1 MERTEVSS
9 QDTRELSFPAQIT
22 IVLLVGFAVIELAS
36 FMGWS
41 TSVTSTLTLPT
52 NQYTNIIT
60 ASLSLL
66 AALGIYAKAKAG
78 AYLALSLASF
88 MIIVGVYSLYRAQ
101 TAPQLSSG
109 LTASSVGAVF
119 SGFLIL
125 TCVFKADLHMPG
137 VIEPTQK
144 TVLLDNKRQ
153 FSTADRFAIETN
165 DVTKKYFLG
174 PNVVSAVNGLTMKV
188 QKGEFIAIMGPS
200 GSGKSTLLNLLGALD
215 KPSSGKILIDGVDIS
230 GLNENQLARL
240 RNEKVGFV
248 FQAYN
253 LVSRSSVLRNME
265 LPALVKGYSR
275 SERERRVKGLLA
287 VVGLSDKI
295 TRQPKTLSG
304 GEQQRVAIARALIN
318 DPEIVLADEPTGNVD
333 SRTGRMIMDF
343 LRKLNK
349 EGGTTVIVV
358 THSPDVANMVD
369 RIIYIRDGQISRDE
383 RGGGISA

>member
-1 MERTEVSS
+1 MSS

-22 IVLLVGFAVIELAS
+22 IVLLVGFAAIELAS

-52 NQYTNIIT
+52 TQYTTLIT

-66 AALGIYAKAKAG
+66 AALGIYAKTKTG

-101 TAPQLSSG
+101 TSPQLSSG
-109 LTASSVGAVF
+109 LTASSVAAVF

-125 TCVFKADLHMPG
+125 TCVFMADLHTPEG
-137 VIEPTQK
+137 TELTRE
-144 TVLLDNKRQ
+144 TVPSDNKRQ
-153 FSTADRFAIETN
+153 FSTTDRFAIETN

-215 KPSSGKILIDGVDIS
+215 KPSSGQILIDGVDIS

-265 LPALVKGYSR
+265 LPALVKGYSG

-358 THSPDVANMVD
+358 THSPDVANMAD
-369 RIIYIRDGQISRDE
+369 RIIYIRDGRISRDE

>member
-1 MERTEVSS
+1 MKKKMSL
-9 QDTRELSFPAQIT
+9 QDTREPSFPAQIT
-22 IVLLVGFAVIELAS
+22 IVFLVGFAAIELTS

-60 ASLSLL
+60 ASISLL
-66 AALGIYAKAKAG
+66 AALGISARTKAG
-78 AYLALSLASF
+78 AYLALSMGSF
-88 MIIVGVYSLYRAQ
+88 MVIVGVYSLYRAQ

-109 LTASSVGAVF
+109 LTASSVAAVF
-119 SGFLIL
+119 SGSLIL
-125 TCVFKADLHMPG
+125 TCIFKADLHMPG
-137 VIEPTQK
+137 VIEQTQK

-153 FSTADRFAIETN
+153 FSSTNRFAIETN

-174 PNVVSAVNGLTMKV
+174 PNVVSAINGLTMKV
-188 QKGEFIAIMGPS
+188 QKGEFVAIMGPS

-230 GLNENQLARL
+230 GLNENQLAKL

-248 FQAYN
+248 FQTYN
-253 LVSRSSVLRNME
+253 LISRSSVLKNME
-265 LPALVKGYSR
+265 LPVLVKGYSR
-275 SERERRVKGLLA
+275 SERERRVKELLT

-358 THSPDVANMVD
+358 THSPDVANMAD
-369 RIIYIRDGQISRDE
+369 RIIYIRDGRISRDE
-383 RGGGISA
+383 RCGGISA

>member
-1 MERTEVSS
+1 MSS
-9 QDTRELSFPAQIT
+9 QDTRELRFPAQIT
-22 IVLLVGFAVIELAS
+22 IVLLVGFAAIELAS
-36 FMGWS
+36 FIGWS

-52 NQYTNIIT
+52 NQYTIIIT

-66 AALGIYAKAKAG
+66 AALGISARTKAG
-78 AYLALSLASF
+78 AYLTLTMGSF
-88 MIIVGVYSLYRAQ
+88 MVIVGVYSLYRAQ
-101 TAPQLSSG
+101 ASSQLSSG
-109 LTASSVGAVF
+109 LTASSVAAVF

-125 TCVFKADLHMPG
+125 TCIFRADLETPG

-153 FSTADRFAIETN
+153 FSPANRFAIETN
-165 DVTKKYFLG
+165 EVTKKYFLG

-215 KPSSGKILIDGVDIS
+215 KPSSGQILIDGVDIS
-230 GLNENQLARL
+230 GLNENQLAKL

-248 FQAYN
+248 FQTYN

-275 SERERRVKGLLA
+275 SERERRVKELLA
-287 VVGLSDKI
+287 VVGLNDKI

-333 SRTGRMIMDF
+333 SRNGRMIMDF

-358 THSPDVANMVD
+358 THSPDVANMAD
-369 RIIYIRDGQISRDE
+369 RIIYIRDGRISRDE

>member
-1 MERTEVSS
+1 MGS
-9 QDTRELSFPAQIT
+9 QDARELGFPAQIT
-22 IVLLVGFAVIELAS
+22 VVLLVGFAVIELAS
-36 FMGWS
+36 FAGWS

-52 NQYTNIIT
+52 AQYTTLIT
-60 ASLSLL
+60 ASLSIV
-66 AALGIYAKAKAG
+66 AALGVSAKTKAG

-88 MIIVGVYSLYRAQ
+88 MVVVGVYSLYRAQ
-101 TAPQLSSG
+101 TSPQLSSG
-109 LTASSVGAVF
+109 LTASSVAALF
-119 SGFLIL
+119 SGFLIVA
-125 TCVFKADLHMPG
+125 CVFMAEIRVPEAA
-137 VIEPTQK
+137 EPTQNAAIF
-144 TVLLDNKRQ
+144 DNKTQ
-153 FSTADRFAIETN
+153 PSIASRFAIETN
-165 DVTKKYFLG
+165 EVSKKYFIG

-188 QKGEFIAIMGPS
+188 QKGEFVAIMGPS

-215 KPSSGKILIDGVDIS
+215 KPSSGRILIDGVDIS

-275 SERERRVKGLLA
+275 SERERKVRGLLK

-333 SRTGRMIMDF
+333 SATGRMIMDF

-358 THSPDVANMVD
+358 THSPDVANMAD
-369 RIIYIRDGQISRDE
+369 RIIYIRDGRISKEE
-383 RGGGISA
+383 RAGGMSA

>member
-1 MERTEVSS
+1 
-9 QDTRELSFPAQIT
+9 
-22 IVLLVGFAVIELAS
+22 
-36 FMGWS
+36 
-41 TSVTSTLTLPT
+41 
-52 NQYTNIIT
+52 
-60 ASLSLL
+60 
-66 AALGIYAKAKAG
+66 
-78 AYLALSLASF
+78 
-88 MIIVGVYSLYRAQ
+88 
-101 TAPQLSSG
+101 
-109 LTASSVGAVF
+109 
-119 SGFLIL
+119 
-125 TCVFKADLHMPG
+125 
-137 VIEPTQK
+137 
-144 TVLLDNKRQ
+144 
-153 FSTADRFAIETN
+153 
-165 DVTKKYFLG
+165 
-174 PNVVSAVNGLTMKV
+174 MKV

-358 THSPDVANMVD
+358 THSPDVANMAD
-369 RIIYIRDGQISRDE
+369 RIIYIRDGRISRDE

>member
-1 MERTEVSS
+1 MSS
-9 QDTRELSFPAQIT
+9 QDVRELGFPAQIV
-22 IVLLVGFAVIELAS
+22 IVLLVGFAAIEVAS

-52 NQYTNIIT
+52 TQYTTLIT

-66 AALGIYAKAKAG
+66 AALGISAKTKAG
-78 AYLALSLASF
+78 AYLALSLAIF
-88 MIIVGVYSLYRAQ
+88 MVVVGAYSLYRAQ
-101 TAPQLSSG
+101 TSPQLSSG
-109 LTASSVGAVF
+109 LTASSVAAVF

-125 TCVFKADLHMPG
+125 VCVFMAEIRVPEA
-137 VIEPTQK
+137 VESTQ
-144 TVLLDNKRQ
+144 TDIFDNKSQ
-153 FSTADRFAIETN
+153 SSAANRFAIETN
-165 DVTKKYFLG
+165 EVSKKYFFG

-188 QKGEFIAIMGPS
+188 QKGEFVAIMGPS

-215 KPSSGKILIDGVDIS
+215 KPSSGRILIDGVDIS

-265 LPALVKGYSR
+265 LPALVKGYSG

-295 TRQPKTLSG
+295 SRQPKTLSG

-358 THSPDVANMVD
+358 THSPDVANMAD
-369 RIIYIRDGQISRDE
+369 RIIYIRDGRISRDE